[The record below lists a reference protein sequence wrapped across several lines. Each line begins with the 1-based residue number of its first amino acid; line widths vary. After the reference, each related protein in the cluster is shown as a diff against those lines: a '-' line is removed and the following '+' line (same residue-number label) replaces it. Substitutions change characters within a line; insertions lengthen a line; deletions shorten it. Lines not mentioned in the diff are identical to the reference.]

1 MYSSLCNPSLIG
13 RINLVVECQDEILSK
28 GVGCDDLTFH
38 LRIMDA
44 NDLLNPVK
52 RVDFGQ
58 IWVTL
63 DHHLETLADN
73 H

>member
-44 NDLLNPVK
+44 KDLTFMLSDILNLKHKWVK
-52 RVDFGQ
+52 N
-58 IWVTL
+58 L
-63 DHHLETLADN
+63 D
-73 H
+73 

>member
-44 NDLLNPVK
+44 NDLTFMLSDILNLKHKWVK
-52 RVDFGQ
+52 N
-58 IWVTL
+58 L
-63 DHHLETLADN
+63 D
-73 H
+73 